1 MSIKVELKRLTKL
14 YKNFFIFFITTT
26 LYVVLPVVCFS
37 YDGRKKMRD
46 VIKRPGRKIAAE
58 KRRIA
63 KEILQEFI
71 EDGDFYYL
79 PHDVQEALLVIAPD
93 LKERRIF
100 SFKNK
105 EALHEVC

>member
-1 MSIKVELKRLTKL
+1 
-14 YKNFFIFFITTT
+14 
-26 LYVVLPVVCFS
+26 
-37 YDGRKKMRD
+37 MRD

-79 PHDVQEALLVIAPD
+79 PHDVQEALLVVAPA
-93 LKERRIF
+93 LK
-100 SFKNK
+100 
-105 EALHEVC
+105 